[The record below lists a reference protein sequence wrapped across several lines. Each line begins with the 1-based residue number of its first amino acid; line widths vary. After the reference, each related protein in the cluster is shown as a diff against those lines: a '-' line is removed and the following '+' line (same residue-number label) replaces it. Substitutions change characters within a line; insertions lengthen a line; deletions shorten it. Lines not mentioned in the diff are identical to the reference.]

1 MKHYHQLLSYG
12 DLIELETRCDTDK
25 LLKEIKDF
33 EWTQYNPRKKI
44 NRYGL
49 SVTSSDGTRNGI
61 DLDSIYEHNRENGT
75 RYDEDSFKTFT
86 DVYYKSEETQKLV
99 EPFKPW
105 LWRTH
110 FLNFR
115 KGGYFP
121 PHRDMRTS
129 DEQKS
134 MRLLVPISLCNPA
147 DMYFMSKDK
156 CLYFKYGSVYFLN
169 TNKKHSIFSYSDE
182 AIMLIM
188 NIECSEDS
196 VEQVI
201 KLNKWK

>member
-75 RYDEDSFKTFT
+75 RYDEDSLLLLILCSY
-86 DVYYKSEETQKLV
+86 VV
-99 EPFKPW
+99 PFKY
-105 LWRTH
+105 H
-110 FLNFR
+110 N
-115 KGGYFP
+115 
-121 PHRDMRTS
+121 
-129 DEQKS
+129 
-134 MRLLVPISLCNPA
+134 VPL
-147 DMYFMSKDK
+147 SKNIVS
-156 CLYFKYGSVYFLN
+156 FSV
-169 TNKKHSIFSYSDE
+169 SIL
-182 AIMLIM
+182 ALP
-188 NIECSEDS
+188 CT
-196 VEQVI
+196 V
-201 KLNKWK
+201 K

>member
-12 DLIELETRCDTDK
+12 DLIELETRCNTDK

-33 EWTQYNPRKKI
+33 EWKQYNPRKEI

-49 SVTSSDGTRNGI
+49 SITSSDGTRNGI
-61 DLDSIYEHNRENGT
+61 DLDSLYEYNRENNT
-75 RYDEDSFKTFT
+75 KFDEDSFKTFT
-86 DVYYKSEETQKLV
+86 DVYYKSEEVQKLV

-110 FLNFR
+110 FLNFKR
-115 KGGYFP
+115 GGYFP

-147 DMYFMSKDK
+147 DMYFMYEDK
-156 CLYFKYGSVYFLN
+156 SLYFKYGSVYFLN

-196 VEQVI
+196 VKQVI

>member
-1 MKHYHQLLSYG
+1 MKHYHQLISYG
-12 DLIELETRCDTDK
+12 DQIELETRCNPDR

-33 EWTQYNPRKKI
+33 EWKQYNPRKEI

-61 DLDSIYEHNRENGT
+61 NLDSLYEYNRENNT
-75 RYDEDSFKTFT
+75 KFDEDSFKTFT
-86 DVYYKSEETQKLV
+86 DVYYKSEEVQKLV

-115 KGGYFP
+115 RGGYFP
-121 PHRDMRTS
+121 PHKDMRTS
-129 DEQKS
+129 KEQKS
-134 MRLLVPISLCNPA
+134 MRLLVPISLCNPS
-147 DMYFMSKDK
+147 DMYFMYEDK
-156 CLYFKYGSVYFLN
+156 PLYFKYGSVYFLN
-169 TNKKHSIFSYSDE
+169 TNKKHSIFSYSDK

>member
-1 MKHYHQLLSYG
+1 MKHYHQLISYG
-12 DLIELETRCDTDK
+12 DQIELETRCNPDR

-33 EWTQYNPRKKI
+33 EWKQYNPRKEI

-61 DLDSIYEHNRENGT
+61 DLDSLYEYNRENNT
-75 RYDEDSFKTFT
+75 KFDEDSFKTFT
-86 DVYYKSEETQKLV
+86 DVYYKSEEVQKLV

-129 DEQKS
+129 KEQKS
-134 MRLLVPISLCNPA
+134 MRLLVPISLCNPS
-147 DMYFMSKDK
+147 DMYFMYEDK
-156 CLYFKYGSVYFLN
+156 PLYFKYGSVYFLN
-169 TNKKHSIFSYSDE
+169 TNKKHSIFSYSDK
-182 AIMLIM
+182 AIMLVM
-188 NIECSEDS
+188 NVECTEDS
-196 VEQVI
+196 VEKVT
-201 KLNKWK
+201 KLFRWK

>member
-1 MKHYHQLLSYG
+1 MKHYHQLISYG
-12 DLIELETRCDTDK
+12 DQIELETRCNPDR

-33 EWTQYNPRKKI
+33 EWKQYNPRKEI

-61 DLDSIYEHNRENGT
+61 DLDSLYEYNKENNT
-75 RYDEDSFKTFT
+75 KFDEDSFKTFT
-86 DVYYKSEETQKLV
+86 DVYYKSEEVQKLV

-115 KGGYFP
+115 RGGYFP

-129 DEQKS
+129 KEQKS
-134 MRLLVPISLCNPA
+134 MRLLVPISLCNPS
-147 DMYFMSKDK
+147 DMYFMYEDK
-156 CLYFKYGSVYFLN
+156 PLYFKYGSVYFLN
-169 TNKKHSIFSYSDE
+169 TNKKHSIFSYSDK
-182 AIMLIM
+182 AIMLVM
-188 NIECSEDS
+188 NVECNEDS
-196 VEQVI
+196 VEKVT
-201 KLNKWK
+201 KLFRWK

>member
-75 RYDEDSFKTFT
+75 RYDEDSFKNI
-86 DVYYKSEETQKLV
+86 Y
-99 EPFKPW
+99 
-105 LWRTH
+105 
-110 FLNFR
+110 
-115 KGGYFP
+115 
-121 PHRDMRTS
+121 
-129 DEQKS
+129 
-134 MRLLVPISLCNPA
+134 
-147 DMYFMSKDK
+147 
-156 CLYFKYGSVYFLN
+156 
-169 TNKKHSIFSYSDE
+169 SYS
-182 AIMLIM
+182 
-188 NIECSEDS
+188 SRR
-196 VEQVI
+196 VRV
-201 KLNKWK
+201 

>member
-12 DLIELETRCDTDK
+12 DLIELETRCNTDK

-33 EWTQYNPRKKI
+33 EWKQYNPRKEI

-49 SVTSSDGTRNGI
+49 SITSSDGTRNGI
-61 DLDSIYEHNRENGT
+61 DLDSLYEYNRENNT
-75 RYDEDSFKTFT
+75 KFDEDSFKTFT
-86 DVYYKSEETQKLV
+86 DVYYKSEEVQNLV

-110 FLNFR
+110 FLNFKR
-115 KGGYFP
+115 GGYFP

-129 DEQKS
+129 KEQKS
-134 MRLLVPISLCNPA
+134 MRLLVPIRLCNPT
-147 DMYFMSKDK
+147 DMFFMYENKP
-156 CLYFKYGSVYFLN
+156 LYFKYGSVYFLN
-169 TNKKHSIFSYSDE
+169 TNKQHCIFSYSDKS
-182 AIMLIM
+182 IMLVM

>member
-1 MKHYHQLLSYG
+1 MKHYHQLISYG
-12 DLIELETRCDTDK
+12 DQIELETRCNPDR

-33 EWTQYNPRKKI
+33 EWKQYNPRKEI

-61 DLDSIYEHNRENGT
+61 DLDSLYEYNRENNT
-75 RYDEDSFKTFT
+75 KFDEDSFKTFT
-86 DVYYKSEETQKLV
+86 DVYYKSEEVQKLV

-121 PHRDMRTS
+121 HHRDMSTS
-129 DEQKS
+129 KEQKS
-134 MRLLVPISLCNPA
+134 MRLLVPISLCNPS
-147 DMYFMSKDK
+147 DMYFMYEDK
-156 CLYFKYGSVYFLN
+156 PLYFKYGSVYFLN
-169 TNKKHSIFSYSDE
+169 TNKKHSIFSYSDK
-182 AIMLIM
+182 AIMLVM
-188 NIECSEDS
+188 NVECTEDS
-196 VEQVI
+196 VEKVT
-201 KLNKWK
+201 KLFRWK

>member
-1 MKHYHQLLSYG
+1 MKHYHQLISYG
-12 DLIELETRCDTDK
+12 DQIELETRCNPDR

-33 EWTQYNPRKKI
+33 EWKQYNPRKEI

-49 SVTSSDGTRNGI
+49 SITSSDGTRNGI
-61 DLDSIYEHNRENGT
+61 DLDSLYEYNRENNT
-75 RYDEDSFKTFT
+75 KFDEDSFKTFT
-86 DVYYKSEETQKLV
+86 DVYYKSEEVQKLV

-110 FLNFR
+110 FLNFKR
-115 KGGYFP
+115 GGYFP

-129 DEQKS
+129 KEQKS
-134 MRLLVPISLCNPA
+134 MRLLVPIRLCNPT
-147 DMYFMSKDK
+147 DMFFMYENKP
-156 CLYFKYGSVYFLN
+156 LYFKYGSVYFLN
-169 TNKKHSIFSYSDE
+169 TNKQHCIFSYSDKS
-182 AIMLIM
+182 IMLVM